1 MSAWDPNEIRRV
13 HELQQRSKWR
23 VGNTTAEQRVE
34 KLGRLREVLLSR
46 ADDVDEALHR
56 DLRRTKEKFADG
68 FTGAGTELGGVLA
81 EIDGII
87 AHLAEW
93 MEPQAVPV
101 SYPGTE
107 AFVQYEAR
115 GQVLLY
121 GPWNYPFLLTFQ
133 PLAAIIGAGNVAI
146 VKPNELAPATS
157 ALAAEIIRAAFSED
171 EVAVFEGGVDLANA
185 LSELP
190 VDHVFFTGSP
200 AVGKVVMAAAAK
212 HLASVTLE
220 LGGKCPAVID
230 GTTDLDAAAQALM
243 IGKMS
248 NAGQI
253 CLAPDH
259 VYVKRALR
267 DDFVD
272 RFMGAVQDRVYNGDE
287 INLDRFSRIVDE
299 RNFDRVAGY
308 IDDAVER
315 GAKLIGSGRRDRETL
330 TVEPCV
336 LLDVPED
343 AAVMQDEIFGP
354 VLPVFA
360 YDELGEVIDGIRS
373 RTKPLTMHVF
383 TADPEAEARVLAE
396 TSSGGV
402 SINGWAGNYLEP
414 NLPFGGA
421 NHSGIGAYHSIHGFR
436 ELSHARAVAKRPIVQ
451 D

>member
-1 MSAWDPNEIRRV
+1 
-13 HELQQRSKWR
+13 
-23 VGNTTAEQRVE
+23 
-34 KLGRLREVLLSR
+34 
-46 ADDVDEALHR
+46 
-56 DLRRTKEKFADG
+56 
-68 FTGAGTELGGVLA
+68 
-81 EIDGII
+81 
-87 AHLAEW
+87 
-93 MEPQAVPV
+93 
-101 SYPGTE
+101 
-107 AFVQYEAR
+107 
-115 GQVLLY
+115 
-121 GPWNYPFLLTFQ
+121 
-133 PLAAIIGAGNVAI
+133 
-146 VKPNELAPATS
+146 
-157 ALAAEIIRAAFSED
+157 
-171 EVAVFEGGVDLANA
+171 
-185 LSELP
+185 
-190 VDHVFFTGSP
+190 
-200 AVGKVVMAAAAK
+200 
-212 HLASVTLE
+212 
-220 LGGKCPAVID
+220 
-230 GTTDLDAAAQALM
+230 TDLDAAAQALM

-360 YDELGEVIDGIRS
+360 YDELDEVIDGIRS

-383 TADPEAEARVLAE
+383 
-396 TSSGGV
+396 
-402 SINGWAGNYLEP
+402 
-414 NLPFGGA
+414 
-421 NHSGIGAYHSIHGFR
+421 
-436 ELSHARAVAKRPIVQ
+436 
-451 D
+451 